1 MKNSLSAKGVQL
13 KQARSGFFYDENFI
27 NVDANF
33 SIKSAYDYENRKAKD
48 SQMYGY
54 YALPKG
60 SLWVFTVL
68 VDDDKYV
75 KDIVNSL
82 EGKKRI
88 GRSRSAEYGL
98 AEISLRKE
106 LVNTVEGN
114 VKPGKVVL
122 YAESNLCFYDEF
134 GQNTLQPSEE
144 QLGFS
149 KGAKIIWEDSQ
160 VRSRK
165 YQTWNGKRYNRDADR
180 MIIEKGSV
188 FIIETQ
194 EDVKLKDFELGIGAH
209 KNEGFGQVIINPT
222 FLKQDIEMLDF
233 KLKSV
238 VNYTDDCAY
247 SIQKGDK
254 DELLKKI
261 IELQIEEKKRIVSV
275 DKLVN
280 QFKDEY
286 ISYFSGITPSQW
298 GQVRNYAKH
307 AANENALNKL
317 LFEQGVGYFMHGQS
331 EINWRRNNRRV
342 ILRDFINRIPKE
354 SRLEFVEKLTS
365 EMGKYSKSKK

>member
-1 MKNSLSAKGVQL
+1 
-13 KQARSGFFYDENFI
+13 
-27 NVDANF
+27 
-33 SIKSAYDYENRKAKD
+33 
-48 SQMYGY
+48 
-54 YALPKG
+54 
-60 SLWVFTVL
+60 
-68 VDDDKYV
+68 
-75 KDIVNSL
+75 
-82 EGKKRI
+82 
-88 GRSRSAEYGL
+88 
-98 AEISLRKE
+98 
-106 LVNTVEGN
+106 
-114 VKPGKVVL
+114 
-122 YAESNLCFYDEF
+122 
-134 GQNTLQPSEE
+134 
-144 QLGFS
+144 
-149 KGAKIIWEDSQ
+149 
-160 VRSRK
+160 
-165 YQTWNGKRYNRDADR
+165 